1 MTMRMTRREL
11 VQRGAAGVTILSL
24 PGLLAACGGG
34 GGGGGGASGG
44 TSDSLRFANWQLYID
59 IDEKTKKSPTLQQF
73 TKKTGIPVEYFEE
86 INSNDEYFGKIQ
98 GPLSKGD
105 SIDREIIV
113 MTDNSRYPGVLIEED
128 WVLALDREKIPNFT
142 NLIDVQKSPPFDP
155 DRTYS
160 MPWQSG
166 MTGIAYNEKLTSKP
180 ITSMEQ
186 ILTDS
191 ALKGK
196 VTLLTEMADTVGLVM
211 QLNGDDPAEVT
222 DDSFDAAI
230 TPIQEAVDNGQIRQ
244 FTGND
249 YSGPLA
255 KGDLIACVAWSG
267 DLVQLQADNPSLK
280 WNVPDDGGMIWT
292 DNMLIPLGGDVEKA
306 STFMNFVY
314 DPKIAAQIAA
324 YVNYV
329 TPVKGAKQ
337 VLLKTDPE
345 LANNQLIFPD
355 DATLAKV
362 KQFNSEALN
371 NQDYIEKWQ
380 SVSGA

>member
-1 MTMRMTRREL
+1 MMNRMTRRQL

-24 PGLLAACGGG
+24 PSLLAACGGG
-34 GGGGGGASGG
+34 GGGGSASGG
-44 TSDSLRFANWQLYID
+44 SSDTLRFANWQLYID

-73 TKKTGIPVEYFEE
+73 TEKTGIPVEYFEE

-113 MTDNSRYPGVLIEED
+113 MTDNSRYPGVLIEEN
-128 WVLALDREKIPNFT
+128 WVLELDRDKIPNFS

-166 MTGIAYNEKLTSKP
+166 MTGIAYNEGLASKP

-186 ILTDS
+186 ILTDP

-196 VTLLTEMADTVGLVM
+196 VTLLNEMADTVGLVM
-211 QLNGDDPAEVT
+211 QLNGADPAEVT
-222 DDSFDAAI
+222 DESFDAAVS
-230 TPIQEAVDNGQIRQ
+230 PIQEAVDNGQIRQ

-249 YSGPLA
+249 YTGPLA

-280 WNVPDDGGMIWT
+280 WVVPDDGGMIWT

-329 TPVKGAKQ
+329 TPVKGAKEA
-337 VLLKTDPE
+337 LEASDPE
-345 LANNQLIFPD
+345 LADNQLIFPD

-380 SVSGA
+380 SIAAA

>member
-1 MTMRMTRREL
+1 MTSRITRRQL
-11 VQRGAAGVTILSL
+11 VQRGAAGATLLTL

-34 GGGGGGASGG
+34 GGGGGGGG
-44 TSDSLRFANWQLYID
+44 TSDTLRFANWQLYID
-59 IDEKTKKSPTLQQF
+59 VDDKTKKSPTLQQF
-73 TKKTGIPVEYFEE
+73 TEKTGIPVDYFEE

-105 SIDREIIV
+105 SIKREIIV
-113 MTDNSRYPGVLIEED
+113 MTDSSRFPGLLVDEG
-128 WVLALDREKIPNFT
+128 WVLELDKELIPNFE
-142 NLIDVQKSPPFDP
+142 NLVEAQQSPPFDP
-155 DRTYS
+155 DRTFS
-160 MPWQSG
+160 LPWLSG

-186 ILTDS
+186 VLTDP

-196 VTLLTEMADTVGLVM
+196 VTLLNEMSDTLGPVM
-211 QLNGDDPAEVT
+211 LLNGDDPANVT
-222 DDSFDAAI
+222 DETFEAALA
-230 TPIQEAVDNGQIRQ
+230 PIQEAVDKGQIRQ

-249 YSGPLA
+249 YTGPLA
-255 KGDLIACVAWSG
+255 KGDLVAAMAWSG
-267 DLVQLQADNPSLK
+267 DIVQLQADNPSLK
-280 WNVPDDGGMIWT
+280 WNVPDDGGAIFT

-329 TPVKGAKQ
+329 TPVKGARE
-337 VLLKTDPE
+337 VLLASDPE

-362 KQFNSEALN
+362 KQFDSEALN
-371 NQDYIEKWQ
+371 NQEYIEQWQ
-380 SVSGA
+380 AIAAA

>member
-1 MTMRMTRREL
+1 
-11 VQRGAAGVTILSL
+11 
-24 PGLLAACGGG
+24 
-34 GGGGGGASGG
+34 
-44 TSDSLRFANWQLYID
+44 
-59 IDEKTKKSPTLQQF
+59 
-73 TKKTGIPVEYFEE
+73 
-86 INSNDEYFGKIQ
+86 
-98 GPLSKGD
+98 
-105 SIDREIIV
+105 
-113 MTDNSRYPGVLIEED
+113 MTDNSRYPGVLIEEN
-128 WVLALDREKIPNFT
+128 WVLELDRDKIPNFS

-166 MTGIAYNEKLTSKP
+166 MTGIAYNEGLASKP

-186 ILTDS
+186 ILTDP

-196 VTLLTEMADTVGLVM
+196 VTLLNEMADTVGLVM
-211 QLNGDDPAEVT
+211 QLNGADPAEVT
-222 DDSFDAAI
+222 DESFDAAVS
-230 TPIQEAVDNGQIRQ
+230 PIQEAVDNGQIRQ

-249 YSGPLA
+249 YTGPLA

-267 DLVQLQADNPSLK
+267 DLVQLQADNPKLK
-280 WNVPDDGGMIWT
+280 WSVPDDGGMIWT

-314 DPKIAAQIAA
+314 DPAIAAQIAA

-329 TPVKGAKQ
+329 TPVKGAKE
-337 VLLKTDPE
+337 VLVKTDPE

>member
-1 MTMRMTRREL
+1 MMNRMTRRQL

-34 GGGGGGASGG
+34 GGGGSASGG
-44 TSDSLRFANWQLYID
+44 SSDSLRFANWQLYID
-59 IDEKTKKSPTLQQF
+59 IDEKTKKSPTLEQF
-73 TKKTGIPVEYFEE
+73 TEKTGIPVEYFEE

-113 MTDNSRYPGVLIEED
+113 MTDNSRYPGLLIEEN
-128 WVLALDREKIPNFT
+128 WVLELDREKIPNFS

-155 DRTYS
+155 ERTYS

-166 MTGIAYNEKLTSKP
+166 MTGIAYNEELASKP

-196 VTLLTEMADTVGLVM
+196 VTLLNEMADTVGLVM

-222 DDSFDAAI
+222 DDSFEAAVS
-230 TPIQEAVDNGQIRQ
+230 PIQEAVDNGQIRQ

-249 YSGPLA
+249 YTGPLA

-267 DLVQLQADNPSLK
+267 DLVQLQADNPKLK
-280 WNVPDDGGMIWT
+280 WTVPDDGAMIWT

-314 DPKIAAQIAA
+314 DPVIAAQIAA

-329 TPVKGAKQ
+329 TPVKGAKE
-337 VLLKTDPE
+337 VIAKTDPE

-355 DATLAKV
+355 EATLAKV

-380 SVSGA
+380 AVSGA

>member
-1 MTMRMTRREL
+1 MMNRMTRRQL

-34 GGGGGGASGG
+34 GGGGGSASGG

-113 MTDNSRYPGVLIEED
+113 MTDNSRYPGVLIEEN
-128 WVLALDREKIPNFT
+128 WVLELDRDKIPNFS

-166 MTGIAYNEKLTSKP
+166 MTGIAYNEDLASKP

-186 ILTDS
+186 ILTDP

-230 TPIQEAVDNGQIRQ
+230 TPIQDAVDSGQIRQ

-249 YSGPLA
+249 YTGPLA

-267 DLVQLQADNPSLK
+267 DLVQLQADNPKLK
-280 WNVPDDGGMIWT
+280 WSVPDDGGMIWT

-314 DPKIAAQIAA
+314 DPAIAAQIAA

-329 TPVKGAKQ
+329 TPVKGAKE
-337 VLLKTDPE
+337 VLVKTDPE